1 MLDVLS
7 ANSVLLTFLVITLGA
22 LVGAIPIG
30 PVKFGAAGALFV
42 GLAFGA
48 FTHVN
53 PAVLSVFQDLGLGM
67 FVYLIGLEAG
77 ETFFKEIKQ
86 QFALMLVAMVAV
98 TLGAISAVTS
108 GELIGLER
116 EISVGAFAG
125 SLTSTPSLALATE
138 QAGNDL
144 PSVGYSIGYPVGI
157 AVAIVLIA
165 LTINRE
171 WKARNDLVN
180 ADDAILRNIRVRVK
194 HATSGMELEEIFGS
208 FIRIAT
214 IRRQSH
220 TLIARPNQD
229 LQEGD
234 VVSLFV
240 TKSAENEIIKF
251 MGTRVPRNPFADP
264 RISMRRVQLSN
275 RDLAGRQVADIPLFK
290 NFQSRI
296 TKIRRGDSEFLVNPD
311 TYLELGDTVE
321 LVVMSRNAAAV
332 SAYFGDS
339 IQTSSELDTVAT
351 FGGLALGFAVGL
363 ITVPL
368 PGGASFKLG
377 AAAGPIIVGMILG
390 AIHRTGAIPWQIP
403 RSANYTLRQLGL
415 LVFLASVGLASGDAF
430 ASTAFSMTG
439 LKTIIVCVIVGLFGC
454 GSFIIIS
461 WLMGRSPARANG
473 GVAGVLGQPAV
484 LSYATSKTS
493 DPRIMSGYATTFAI
507 ALIYKIVI
515 VPFMFV

>member
-1 MLDVLS
+1 
-7 ANSVLLTFLVITLGA
+7 
-22 LVGAIPIG
+22 
-30 PVKFGAAGALFV
+30 
-42 GLAFGA
+42 
-48 FTHVN
+48 
-53 PAVLSVFQDLGLGM
+53 
-67 FVYLIGLEAG
+67 
-77 ETFFKEIKQ
+77 
-86 QFALMLVAMVAV
+86 
-98 TLGAISAVTS
+98 
-108 GELIGLER
+108 
-116 EISVGAFAG
+116 
-125 SLTSTPSLALATE
+125 
-138 QAGNDL
+138 
-144 PSVGYSIGYPVGI
+144 
-157 AVAIVLIA
+157 
-165 LTINRE
+165 
-171 WKARNDLVN
+171 
-180 ADDAILRNIRVRVK
+180 
-194 HATSGMELEEIFGS
+194 
-208 FIRIAT
+208 
-214 IRRQSH
+214 
-220 TLIARPNQD
+220 
-229 LQEGD
+229 
-234 VVSLFV
+234 
-240 TKSAENEIIKF
+240 
-251 MGTRVPRNPFADP
+251 
-264 RISMRRVQLSN
+264 
-275 RDLAGRQVADIPLFK
+275 
-290 NFQSRI
+290 
-296 TKIRRGDSEFLVNPD
+296 
-311 TYLELGDTVE
+311 
-321 LVVMSRNAAAV
+321 MSRNAAAV